1 MVNGS
6 FLSAIAVFGST
17 FGNLHLVVRQEM
29 CMSREDV
36 ESDEVSFAF
45 FQLSSAKAGGPVM

>member
-1 MVNGS
+1 
-6 FLSAIAVFGST
+6 
-17 FGNLHLVVRQEM
+17 M